1 MMRRTWYIMCA
12 LICAWGFSAPLGAQ
26 MAGQNTGLTR
36 LTDRDDLFG
45 WEAVG
50 RVDMAGSS
58 FCTGVLIAPDLVLT
72 AAHCLYDRQ
81 GKRRNAD
88 SLTFRAGLR
97 DGRAIA
103 ERVVARYVAPKA
115 YDPRAGTTAKNIRHD
130 AALLQLADP
139 VQTQLA
145 DPFVLYG
152 AARKG
157 QRVSVV
163 SYGRD
168 RDAAPSWQ
176 RECGLLWHQDGL
188 MAFDC
193 NVTYG
198 SSGAPVFSRE
208 GRRARILSLVSSGT
222 TDASEP
228 IAYGMDLSALIAELK
243 RDLRAMPA
251 LRPAAKGFRRVQV
264 GSGTRATGAKFA
276 RP

>member
-1 MMRRTWYIMCA
+1 MRWTWHIISV
-12 LICAWGFSAPLGAQ
+12 LICALGCSMPLAAQ
-26 MAGQNTGLTR
+26 VAGQNTGLTR

-50 RVDMAGSS
+50 RVDMAGSA

-81 GKRRNAD
+81 GKLRHAD

-103 ERVVARYVAPKA
+103 ERVVARFVTPKA

-130 AALLQLADP
+130 AALLQLANP

-152 AARKG
+152 SARKG

-176 RECGLLWHQDGL
+176 RECGLVWHQDGL

-198 SSGAPVFSRE
+198 SSGAPVFAHA
-208 GRRARILSLVSSGT
+208 GHRARILSLVSSGG
-222 TDASEP
+222 TDTADP
-228 IAYGMDLSALIAELK
+228 IAYGMDLPDLIAGLK

-251 LRPAAKGFRRVQV
+251 VRPTAKGFRRVQA
-264 GSGTRATGAKFA
+264 GSGKRATGAKFA

>member
-1 MMRRTWYIMCA
+1 MMRRTRHIICA
-12 LICAWGFSAPLGAQ
+12 LICALGVSAPLAAQ

-50 RVDMAGSS
+50 RVDMAESA

-81 GKRRNAD
+81 GKLRQAD

-103 ERVVARYVAPKA
+103 ERVVARYVAPNA
-115 YDPRAGTTAKNIRHD
+115 YDPRAGMTAKNIRHD
-130 AALLQLADP
+130 AALLQLVEP

-152 AARKG
+152 PARKG

-163 SYGRD
+163 SYGQD

-198 SSGAPVFSRE
+198 SSGAPVFAHA
-208 GRRARILSLVSSGT
+208 GHRARILSLVSSGR
-222 TDASEP
+222 TDTADP
-228 IAYGMDLSALIAELK
+228 IAYGMDLPDLIAELK

-251 LRPAAKGFRRVQV
+251 LRPATKGFRRVQV